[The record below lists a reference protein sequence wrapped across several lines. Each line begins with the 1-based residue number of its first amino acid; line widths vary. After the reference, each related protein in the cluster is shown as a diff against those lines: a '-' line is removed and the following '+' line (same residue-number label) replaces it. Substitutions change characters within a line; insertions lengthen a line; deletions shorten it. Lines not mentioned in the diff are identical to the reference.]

1 MDGLWQLLGFTLGWL
16 GGPGSGRAIS
26 VGEVKF
32 SGQVLPT
39 AKLLKFQLDPKR
51 VIPRRLLWV
60 MMGGSCVMAKRSLKQ
75 KILRLVYLLIMQEQ
89 RLSVN
94 AKSRRDRVG
103 NCFKSWE

>member
-1 MDGLWQLLGFTLGWL
+1 
-16 GGPGSGRAIS
+16 
-26 VGEVKF
+26 
-32 SGQVLPT
+32 
-39 AKLLKFQLDPKR
+39 
-51 VIPRRLLWV
+51 
-60 MMGGSCVMAKRSLKQ
+60 MAKRSFKQ